1 MIWVVNTHEDY
12 DEVEATQ
19 LSVDKEGTLIAYSEG
34 VVVAGWTNGFW
45 YSFGLKAEELRLKEE
60 EENRGQEQ
68 QEDQERQG

>member
-1 MIWVVNTHEDY
+1 MRWLINTHEDY

-19 LSVDKEGTLIAYSEG
+19 LNVDKEGTLTAYTEG

-45 YSFGLKAEELRLKEE
+45 YSFRMKEEEIRLKEE
-60 EENRGQEQ
+60 ENHGQEQ